1 MRHLCVL
8 CVIPWL
14 LGSGDHC
21 KVACLTRKTVSAQT
35 RDLMG
40 IIAQV
45 IHGRY
50 ITVVNRWVG
59 LRD

>member
-14 LGSGDHC
+14 LGSGDHR
-21 KVACLTRKTVSAQT
+21 KVACLTRKTVSAQI
-35 RDLMG
+35 RDLEG
-40 IIAQV
+40 IIAQFIHERYV
-45 IHGRY
+45 I
-50 ITVVNRWVG
+50 VVNGWVG